1 MQNKRNKR
9 IKVEFFTIVFT
20 LVGIFLIV
28 GGFGISSYLKTSEK
42 VQLTNKEMETEET
55 KYIQPTQKQEETS
68 KEEETET
75 TKTKEEEKIINVA
88 VFGLDKGETR
98 TDVIFVVNFN
108 TATKK
113 INIVSVPRDTRV
125 NLSNRGYVKLN
136 EVHAYSGVDASI
148 KKLEEIL
155 NIDIDNYIKVNL
167 KGFRNI
173 VDAIGGV
180 EMTVPQA
187 MNYEDPEQD
196 LYIHLSAG
204 YQKLDGK
211 KAEQLVRYR
220 TYAQADLKR
229 IEVQHLFMEALIE
242 KVLNMDNLIRTAPQL
257 CYNLIKYVKT
267 DFGVDDILDYVKY
280 IGDIKASNIN
290 MATISGYAQ
299 TIDGK
304 SYFIY
309 NTTEAKNLLNGA
321 LDNLDEEESSEMY

>member
-1 MQNKRNKR
+1 MRNKRNKR
-9 IKVEFFTIVFT
+9 IKGEFFTIVFT

-28 GGFGISSYLKTSEK
+28 GGIGLISYLKTSEK
-42 VQLTNKEMETEET
+42 AQLTNKEIETEET
-55 KYIQPTQKQEETS
+55 QYIQPTQKQEEST
-68 KEEETET
+68 EEES
-75 TKTKEEEKIINVA
+75 TKEKEEEEKIINVA

-108 TATKK
+108 TKTKK

-155 NIDIDNYIKVNL
+155 NIEIDNYVKVNL

-173 VDAIGGV
+173 VDALGGV

-280 IGDIKASNIN
+280 IGDLKSTNIT
-290 MATISGYAQ
+290 MATVPGNAQ

-309 NTTEAKNLLNGA
+309 NTTETKNLLHGG
-321 LDNLDEEESSEMY
+321 LDSLSQLPIP

>member
-1 MQNKRNKR
+1 MRNKRNKR
-9 IKVEFFTIVFT
+9 IKGEFFTIVFT

-28 GGFGISSYLKTSEK
+28 GSIGLISYLKTSEK
-42 VQLTNKEMETEET
+42 AQLTNKEIETEET
-55 KYIQPTQKQEETS
+55 QYIQPTQKQEET
-68 KEEETET
+68 KEEETTAKE
-75 TKTKEEEKIINVA
+75 EEEKIINVA

-108 TATKK
+108 TKTKK

-125 NLSNRGYVKLN
+125 NLSNRGYIKLN

-155 NIDIDNYIKVNL
+155 NIEIDNYVKVNL
-167 KGFRNI
+167 KSFRNI
-173 VDAIGGV
+173 VDALGGV
-180 EMTVPQA
+180 EMNVPQA

-280 IGDIKASNIN
+280 IGDLKSTNITMVTVPGN
-290 MATISGYAQ
+290 AQ

-309 NTTEAKNLLNGA
+309 NTTETKNLLHGG
-321 LDNLDEEESSEMY
+321 LDSLDESSEENESVD